1 MKEKCLKGVVIS
13 AIVCMTFFCIIGAAE
28 NHETKIVKNLLK
40 KRAFVMENVLSGRI
54 TYEAGKERLSKIES
68 NHLYEND
75 INVIQN
81 CCTTDNKRLHDVEII
96 FLEKTSEMYDEK
108 YFSGR
113 INNIYSDKENLYTES
128 SEYTIGVTGWNEE
141 PKLIFLKQQ

>member
-1 MKEKCLKGVVIS
+1 MKEKCLKGVAIS
-13 AIVCMTFFCIIGAAE
+13 AIVCMTIFCIIGAAE

-54 TYEAGKERLSKIES
+54 TYEAGKERLSEIES
-68 NHLYEND
+68 KHLYEKD

-81 CCTTDNKRLHDVEII
+81 CYTADDRRLHNIEIL

-113 INNIYSDKENLYTES
+113 INNIYQIKKICIRSRPNIL
-128 SEYTIGVTGWNEE
+128 SELLIGMRS
-141 PKLIFLKQQ
+141 QS